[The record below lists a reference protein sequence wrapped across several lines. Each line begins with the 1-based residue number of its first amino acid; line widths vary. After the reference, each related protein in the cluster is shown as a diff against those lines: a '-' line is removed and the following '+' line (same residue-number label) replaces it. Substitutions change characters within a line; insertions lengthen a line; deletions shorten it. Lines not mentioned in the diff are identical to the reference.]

1 MSSPQTKSSDFAHL
15 FELFDQLASRRAR
28 SQGSTSM
35 AIEDLHSV
43 PVPQDLEPV
52 FRNLVTL
59 VDARNRSR
67 RDKPTARG
75 RRNTVSTTTALLD
88 SDDDDDGVIEFPVG
102 GKQYPFTFKMMLHKL
117 YELEE
122 WGKKVKDVLA
132 KSQNDFRSLDE
143 LRESGPSGTTNKVE
157 PTGPVKGEVRVR
169 FGLGMDVSSTKKTG
183 AVKGRPRSHTVAGT
197 GGRVREAGTPT
208 NLRPTVA
215 QDDTP
220 QVKAD
225 ARPVKKRCI
234 GRRKSTAGAGSGDQA
249 DWFYDAIIASSG
261 EFEGRDAPRNFEHSE
276 RSCGRQEDGRPVVV
290 RRRFHSVAADSPWH
304 VESRAGDDK
313 IEE

>member
-1 MSSPQTKSSDFAHL
+1 MCSPQTKSSDFAHL

-28 SQGSTSM
+28 SQGSTSTT
-35 AIEDLHSV
+35 IEDLHSV

-59 VDARNRSR
+59 VDARNRNR
-67 RDKPTARG
+67 REKPSTRG
-75 RRNTVSTTTALLD
+75 RRNTVSTTVAFLD
-88 SDDDDDGVIEFPVG
+88 SDDDDDGIVEFPVG

-132 KSQNDFRSLDE
+132 KSQNDFKSLNE
-143 LRESGPSGTTNKVE
+143 LKESGPSGTTKKVE
-157 PTGPVKGEVRVR
+157 PTGRVNGEGRVR
-169 FGLGMDVSSTKKTG
+169 FGLGVDVSSTRKTG
-183 AVKGRPRSHTVAGT
+183 AVKGRPRSHTVADT
-197 GGRVREAGTPT
+197 GGRVKEAGTPT
-208 NLRPTVA
+208 NLRLMV

-234 GRRKSTAGAGSGDQA
+234 GRRKSITGAGSGDQT
-249 DWFYDAIIASSG
+249 DWFYDAQAAIASNG
-261 EFEGRDAPRNFEHSE
+261 EFEGRNAPRNHEYSE
-276 RSCGRQEDGRPVVV
+276 RSCGRQEDRRPVVV
-290 RRRFHSVAADSPWH
+290 RRRFHSVAANSPWY

-313 IEE
+313 IE